1 MLKSRANQLVVK
13 ATSAK
18 GGRKSTDQL
27 ASLARQ
33 PKPIKR
39 KVGFQSAETVRPSRA
54 ARSGARLDVG
64 SIQSQSGV
72 DLTEKLRELLVLAKE
87 QGHLTCDDITQALPE
102 GVGRP
107 EDLDQIYSKLRP
119 PDIA

>member
-1 MLKSRANQLVVK
+1 MKPTMLKSRANQLVVK

-54 ARSGARLDVG
+54 PRSGARLDVG
-64 SIQSQSGV
+64 SIKSQSGV
-72 DLTEKLRELLVLAKE
+72 DLTEKLRELLVE
-87 QGHLTCDDITQALPE
+87 RALIDPTVASAQRFYRVRRWKPGAVQNE
-102 GVGRP
+102 RC
-107 EDLDQIYSKLRP
+107 Q
-119 PDIA
+119 